1 MPTDCHDIDCPEG
14 CDAALPDVDFDL
26 CNPEFHFG
34 EISDLFI
41 TNLGHPLTDETDAT
55 EWTTRLNLTSIDPAR
70 IVRLYGIGEKP
81 AAESNDT
88 EASYG
93 RKAYGT
99 KEHTVNFTIDEIS
112 PLNYEL
118 LRKLECNKV
127 VLVWYK
133 TTDGQLFGGAS
144 GIKVSL
150 NFDHIIPED
159 ASQLQTLVASITWRS
174 KFHPCMTTWPEAI
187 DDSGADSGSGGGS
200 GPVDEFIVATGGTE
214 STDGDF
220 KVHVFTDDADFE
232 VLSAPPGALVQYLMV
247 AGGGAGGGATMAGA
261 AGGGGGGGGVLTGT
275 KNVFATLYPIVVGDG
290 GISGSGTG
298 KGGDSTFGGFTA
310 EGGGSGAY
318 SNGGSSTDGG
328 DGGSGGGNTAA
339 LLPGIGTLGQGNNG
353 GTAIPSGSLR
363 ASGGGGAA
371 APGQAGQNAGS
382 GGNGGDGVLSTITG
396 SAVHY
401 AGGGGG
407 GVETLVAVPGS
418 GGNGG
423 GGAGSEMANGTNG
436 TPNTGGGGGG
446 SASGFPGANQSTG
459 GSGGKGIVIIRYQ
472 FQ

>member
-41 TNLGHPLTDETDAT
+41 ANLGHPLTDETDAT
-55 EWTTRLNLTSIDPAR
+55 EWTARLNLGSSDPAR
-70 IVRLYGIGEKP
+70 ILRLYGIGDKP
-81 AAESNDT
+81 AADSNEA

-93 RKAYGT
+93 RKAYGA
-99 KEHTVNFTIDEIS
+99 KEHTINFTIDEVS

-118 LRKLECNKV
+118 LRKLECSKV
-127 VLVWYK
+127 VLIWYK

-159 ASQLQTLVASITWRS
+159 SSALQTLVASITWIS
-174 KFHPCMTTWPEAI
+174 KFHPCMTVWPEPI
-187 DDSGADSGSGGGS
+187 DGSDGGSDGGGD
-200 GPVDEFIVATGGTE
+200 PVEEFIVATGGIET
-214 STDGDF
+214 TDGDF
-220 KVHVFTDDADFE
+220 KIHTFTGDGDFIIS
-232 VLSAPPGALVQYLMV
+232 SAPPGSLVEYLMV

-261 AGGGGGGGGVLTGT
+261 GGGGGGGGGVLTGT
-275 KNVFATLYPIVVGDG
+275 KNVFATTYPVVVGDG
-290 GISGSGTG
+290 GIAGPGIG
-298 KGGDSTFGGFTA
+298 KGDDSTFGGFTA
-310 EGGGSGAY
+310 EGGGYGAY
-318 SNGGSSTDGG
+318 SNGGSSKDGG

-339 LLPGIGTLGQGNNG
+339 LLPGIGTPGQGNNG

-363 ASGGGGAA
+363 ASGGGGAS

-382 GGNGGDGVLSTITG
+382 GGNGGDGVLSTISG
-396 SAVHY
+396 AAVHY

-407 GVETLVAVPGS
+407 GVETMIAGPGN

-423 GGAGSEMANGTNG
+423 GGPGSELGNGISG

-446 SASGFPGANQSTG
+446 SAAGFPGANETTG
-459 GSGGKGIVIIRYQ
+459 GAGGKGIVILRYQ